1 MKRLLFLLFL
11 VPAIAWGQLPARKEL
26 RDFKKEYRE
35 LKKEFD
41 VVLDPISQIPAE
53 VYPDS
58 YEAQES
64 GNWGNQALETD
75 KFYQEIAKRATRRVH
90 VYVFDTG
97 GKWAHEALKLV
108 EQPGAVFTGE
118 PDSADGN
125 GHGTH
130 CAGIIGGVTSWPL
143 GVARG
148 LIEKE
153 LLNIYPVKVLSNAG
167 AGNYSWITN
176 AVLWANERGKQH
188 IQAGDFVIY
197 SMSLGG
203 SSSSTS
209 LTAALVEASRIGVL
223 TVAASGNTG
232 GKGVNFPGASQG
244 VRAIAALQNTKP
256 LTRASFSTTGPEVW
270 AAYPGQSI
278 LSAYKGN
285 TYATLSGTSMATPHA
300 AAIAAIAASVHAS
313 YNAGQ
318 IVTLLEKVSTD
329 LDPAGRDENTGY
341 GVALAGAILAYQGGT
356 PVPDPN
362 PEPPKPVEPVKP
374 ERVQAFTFSD
384 PFTVTWGRQGSN
396 DFQKISFRLSV
407 TWKTTYIA
415 PTAKKK
421 IQEAIARHFTNRGY
435 YLRPDDDEADC
446 LYWIAYFAEMILK
459 KEGTP
464 VEVSFISD
472 TVNPVLTLTDPIAG
486 RINAKASYR
495 ARVVTFEVQ

>member
-1 MKRLLFLLFL
+1 MKRILFLFLLAPSL
-11 VPAIAWGQLPARKEL
+11 LWGQLPTRKEM
-26 RDFKKEYRE
+26 REVKQINRE
-35 LKKEFD
+35 LQREYD
-41 VVLDPISQIPAE
+41 VVLDPIEQIGISPRSIEDYDA
-53 VYPDS
+53 
-58 YEAQES
+58 
-64 GNWGNQALETD
+64 GNWGNVALETD
-75 KFYQEIAKRATRRVH
+75 KYFDQIVARSKRRVH
-90 VYVFDTG
+90 VYVFDTA
-97 GKWAHEALKLV
+97 GKWGHDALKFV
-108 EQPGAVFTGE
+108 EKPGQTFTGE
-118 PDSADGN
+118 ATPEDGN
-125 GHGTH
+125 GHSTH

-167 AGNYSWITN
+167 AGNYPWITN

-203 SSSSTS
+203 SSISSS

-232 GKGVNFPGASQG
+232 GKGVNFPGSSQG
-244 VRAIAALQNTKP
+244 VRAIAALQNTQP

-270 AAYPGQSI
+270 GAYPGQSI
-278 LSAYKGN
+278 LSSYKGN

-374 ERVQAFTFSD
+374 DRNMVFDFAQPFQVVWSGPGLEWKPLQFRAKIAF
-384 PFTVTWGRQGSN
+384 RHKKMSN
-396 DFQKISFRLSV
+396 AAAAQLETLTSEH
-407 TWKTTYIA
+407 W
-415 PTAKKK
+415 
-421 IQEAIARHFTNRGY
+421 TNRGY
-435 YLRPDDDEADC
+435 YLFSDSDEADA
-446 LYWIAYFAEMILK
+446 LYWVAYFYEMILGK
-459 KEGTP
+459 AGHQVDVLEIRSTL
-464 VEVSFISD
+464 
-472 TVNPVLTLTDPIAG
+472 NPAVVVYDPITTKATQ
-486 RINAKASYR
+486 AKANR
-495 ARVVTFEVQ
+495 ARAVTFERVE